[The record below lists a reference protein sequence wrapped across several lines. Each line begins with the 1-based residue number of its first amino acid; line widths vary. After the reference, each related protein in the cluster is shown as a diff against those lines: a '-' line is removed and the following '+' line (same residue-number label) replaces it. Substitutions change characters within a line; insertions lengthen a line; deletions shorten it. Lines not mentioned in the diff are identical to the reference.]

1 MVDKEI
7 KKRSKRSTM
16 DQHNDD
22 ASSRYESLELRLLEF
37 IKKLDM
43 LYSEIDEIKKQQVQL
58 TTILKEKVQ
67 K

>member
-1 MVDKEI
+1 
-7 KKRSKRSTM
+7 M

-22 ASSRYESLELRLLEF
+22 ASSRYESLEQRLLEF